1 MSKEITVFRSDKN
14 KIGYISLLA
23 TFLFLM
29 LAACGIIFEIFE
41 NGLSANP
48 GMLDVVFTVFIAVF
62 LFVVSGFVFVVMLS
76 LSRLKYELGED
87 ALYISM
93 GPWKEKIPYNE
104 ITDVKITNLVM
115 SPLSSFRMP
124 GVALFNVYYLD
135 EGRVRMYSTHA
146 LYNVV
151 LIKTKNKKYGIS
163 PEDEKGFV
171 TALKNRIGLQKEK
184 TPSELK
190 EKNHSGKGINYKK
203 LGDIAEIAVWLTI
216 VVYFAIDVY
225 FYFRLPPVIAIH
237 WNAAGKVDN
246 YASKFVGVFGTFLMA
261 VLVAVFPLIA
271 LFFAKKSG
279 KPVEEF
285 KFKYYFI
292 AFLVLCLM
300 LFMDIFL
307 LLWNIGIKI
316 NMNVLNLILGLWTV
330 VFLIIS
336 FILFN
341 KKESDRE

>member
-29 LAACGIIFEIFE
+29 LAACGIIFEISE

-48 GMLDVVFTVFIAVF
+48 GVLDIVFTVFIVVLLFAISGF
-62 LFVVSGFVFVVMLS
+62 IFVVILS
-76 LSRLKYELGED
+76 LPRLKYELGED

-115 SPLSSFRMP
+115 NPLASFRLP

-146 LYNVV
+146 LYDVV

-171 TALKNRIGLQKEK
+171 AALKNRIGLQKEK
-184 TPSELK
+184 KPSEPK
-190 EKNHSGKGINYKK
+190 EKNYLRKGINYKK

-216 VVYFAIDVY
+216 VVYFAINFY
-225 FYFRLPPVIAIH
+225 FYFRLPPVIAVH

-246 YASKFVGVFGTFLMA
+246 YASKFAGMFVTFLIA
-261 VLVAVFPLIA
+261 VSVAIFPPIA
-271 LFFAKKSG
+271 LFFARKSG
-279 KPVEEF
+279 KSVEEF
-285 KFKYYFI
+285 RFKYYFV
-292 AFLVLCLM
+292 AFLVLCLI

-316 NMNVLNLILGLWTV
+316 NM
-330 VFLIIS
+330 
-336 FILFN
+336 
-341 KKESDRE
+341 